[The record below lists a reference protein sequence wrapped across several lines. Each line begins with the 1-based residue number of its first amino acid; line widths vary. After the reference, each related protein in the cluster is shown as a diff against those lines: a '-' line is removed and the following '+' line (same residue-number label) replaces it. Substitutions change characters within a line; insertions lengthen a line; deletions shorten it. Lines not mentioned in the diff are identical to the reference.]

1 MVGQYFAGIQGDRTV
16 EWRFFFHTDIIL
28 DNSSL
33 EDCQIFGEQE
43 TTDFGCRITR
53 GASARCWEYNGFDSR
68 PKLRLDLVRRL
79 LNILCA

>member
-43 TTDFGCRITR
+43 TTDFGCRITHPL
-53 GASARCWEYNGFDSR
+53 GVG
-68 PKLRLDLVRRL
+68 
-79 LNILCA
+79 NIMGSILGPSCVMIWLEDC